1 MSMQRIIKILTDG
14 GIEPNEARVEAEL
27 LLEHFCNYDAKK
39 QIMGIELPPEDWEF
53 VAQKARERAE
63 THRPIQHIIGLA
75 DFMGEKFIVN
85 EHTLIPRDETEFLVR
100 EAVRIIKENNL
111 QQTIE
116 IGAGSGC
123 VSCMIAKLSD
133 TPVIGVDISN
143 EALHIALDNATKH
156 NLFNKAIFRKSD
168 VFSNVRE
175 REKFDMIVSNPPYI
189 PIKEKGK
196 LQKEVEFDPEIALF
210 APDNDGI
217 SFYKKIIEGA
227 HRLFVKRGF
236 VVFELGVNQAPLV
249 EKLFIENGFKDIKV
263 TKDLAGIER
272 VISAKLVISED

>member
-1 MSMQRIIKILTDG
+1 MSIKRIIKILTDG

-39 QIMGIELPPEDWEF
+39 AIMGVELSDSDLAF
-53 VAQKARERAE
+53 VEEKARERVE
-63 THRPIQHIIGLA
+63 TRRPIQHIIGLA

-100 EAVRIIKENNL
+100 EAVRIIKENDL
-111 QQTIE
+111 KQAIE

-123 VSCMIAKLSD
+123 VACMIAKLSD
-133 TPVIGVDISN
+133 VPVIGVDISN

-168 VFSNVRE
+168 VYSNVRE
-175 REKFDMIVSNPPYI
+175 REKFDIIISNPPYI
-189 PIKEKGK
+189 PISEKGK

-210 APDNDGI
+210 TQDEDGI
-217 SFYKKIIEGA
+217 EFYKRIIEGA
-227 HRLFVKRGF
+227 ARLFVKRGF
-236 VVFELGVNQAPLV
+236 VVFELGINQAPLV
-249 EKLFIENGFKDIKV
+249 EKIFIENGFKNIKI
-263 TKDLAGIER
+263 TKDLAGIDR
-272 VISAKLVISED
+272 VISAELILGA